1 MRNIVRDLGPTRYS
15 DSQKILVYLLG
26 RPSLFILA
34 IVFGV
39 LLREAGYHILWL
51 LLCFVPTFIIE
62 FRYTP
67 KMKTLI
73 KQQQKLYKFKASS
86 DIEWNIEKYKEYE
99 KIRKAEIKW
108 WEC

>member
-1 MRNIVRDLGPTRYS
+1 
-15 DSQKILVYLLG
+15 
-26 RPSLFILA
+26 
-34 IVFGV
+34 
-39 LLREAGYHILWL
+39 
-51 LLCFVPTFIIE
+51 
-62 FRYTP
+62 
-67 KMKTLI
+67 MKTLI